1 MTEKRWWFIYKP
13 KKSSSFKFVCV
24 FSEEIILIFNASRT
38 PDSPPLR
45 LYSPRLFTKGMSVFT
60 EYGDAAR
67 LVTFGTS
74 ATRTSA
80 KPLGEL
86 QWDYRE
92 TLRRLWGPWRLR
104 DYKRLRP
111 KGWDQ
116 SWKISKYHAVRN
128 YKRNCSSLSW
138 TVQQCWH
145 CPDGWTMLSGTCN
158 RKAG

>member
-86 QWDYRE
+86 QWDYRDTTKTMRTMKTTGLQTVE
-92 TLRRLWGPWRLR
+92 T
-104 DYKRLRP
+104 KRLRP
-111 KGWDQ
+111 KLENFQ
-116 SWKISKYHAVRN
+116 VPRSTKLQTKLFQF
-128 YKRNCSSLSW
+128 KLNCS
-138 TVQQCWH
+138 
-145 CPDGWTMLSGTCN
+145 TMSTLSGRVDN
-158 RKAG
+158 VVGDM